1 MQKIFISFND
11 NVNIKKKKR
20 IEYAFKVY
28 CATRGYIVSNEY
40 SEKGINISYGYKEN
54 NKNRNWIFVPER
66 YQDSFNQ
73 KPSNIITHKY
83 MDEKIVLFFGLDK
96 NLNIPDYFGEIFEW
110 ISSAREIIV
119 DSKDSIGRIDEAAL
133 IFQKDEINP
142 KKPYASIMMYWL
154 DRYIEQKI
162 QNLIIPEIEKK
173 HYIVCTHDI
182 DFYNV
187 GKNKFRSG
195 IVRTLKNILIGLT
208 HYKKLKFSF
217 ENLLLLI
224 KNIFSKR

>member
-11 NVNIKKKKR
+11 NVNIIKRKR

-40 SEKGINISYGYKEN
+40 SENGINISYGYKEK
-54 NKNRNWIFVPER
+54 NKYQNWVFVPER
-66 YQDSFNQ
+66 YEDSFNQ
-73 KPSNIITHKY
+73 KPTDPLTYKY
-83 MDEKIVLFFGLDK
+83 MDEKIVLFFGLDE

-119 DSKDSIGRIDEAAL
+119 DSRDEIGRIDEKEL
-133 IFQKDEINP
+133 IFQKNRICP

-162 QNLIIPEIEKK
+162 QYLITPENKKK
-173 HYIVCTHDI
+173 HYIICTHDI

-187 GKNKFRSG
+187 GKK
-195 IVRTLKNILIGLT
+195 
-208 HYKKLKFSF
+208 
-217 ENLLLLI
+217 
-224 KNIFSKR
+224 